1 MSATSDAAG
10 PGPVPGSTDPSALT
24 ETPDGSVDPAIVDVP
39 SPSGA
44 PTSHTV
50 RQPVVRVHGSRRARL
65 MPAPGTTAEPAPADD
80 PARGASAG
88 PVASGPND
96 ERMLRDVPPHY

>member
-1 MSATSDAAG
+1 MSTTPDAAG
-10 PGPVPGSTDPSALT
+10 PGPVPGSTDASAVT
-24 ETPDGSVDPAIVDVP
+24 ETPDATVDPTAVDVP

-44 PTSHTV
+44 PAPHAV

-80 PARGASAG
+80 PARGTSAG